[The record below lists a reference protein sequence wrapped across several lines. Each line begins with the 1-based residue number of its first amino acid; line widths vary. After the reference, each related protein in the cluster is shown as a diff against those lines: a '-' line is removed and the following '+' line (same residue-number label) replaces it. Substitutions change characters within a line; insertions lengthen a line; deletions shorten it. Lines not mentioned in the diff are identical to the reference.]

1 MVDLQKLARE
11 KQLIQLRMSVSLD
24 VQRILKHTLGI
35 AHDTLLTVDEV
46 LDELQKHFKNQRNE
60 ALRRR
65 ELLCC
70 KQKEG
75 ETFSDFYERL
85 KDLAEEVDL
94 CSDDPVTCAE
104 AQLKMILLMGVKD
117 EELVQR
123 LISLHADASLQEM
136 VTCYRSFEATKDAA
150 SAIHSSPSQLC
161 AVSSYKRKQ

>member
-24 VQRILKHTLGI
+24 VQRTLEHTLGI
-35 AHDTLLTVDEV
+35 AHDTSLTVDEV

-75 ETFSDFYERL
+75 ETFSDFYVRL

-94 CSDDPVTCAE
+94 CSGDPVTCAE
-104 AQLKMILLMGVKD
+104 AQLKMILLMGVKN
-117 EELVQR
+117 EELVQH
-123 LISLHADASLQEM
+123 LISMHADASLQEM
-136 VTCYRSFEATKDAA
+136 VTCCRSFEATKDAA